1 MSVRDDL
8 IDGLVVE
15 LSRIGVRI
23 EDIFREMDFRQMVE
37 LLPDWERIAGLP
49 DPCAPTPTTIPER
62 QAALVA
68 RITARGGDSGGS
80 TVAMLIQIAVD
91 LGYAD
96 AFIRRFH
103 LPAFTCQSEC
113 DDNLNTLESGWPF
126 VYEIVLPQRDGQTQ
140 QLNVKC
146 QVDRSAMAHLAVT
159 YAFPLLLA
167 TEFTFVRSG
176 TAHMMDPETQAE
188 TLLADGIMG
197 TLYYGHHE
205 DF

>member
-1 MSVRDDL
+1 MTTLDDL

-15 LSRIGVRI
+15 LSRIGVRKA
-23 EDIFREMDFRQMVE
+23 DIIREMDFRQMVE

-49 DPCAPTPTTIPER
+49 DPCAPAPTKIAER

-68 RITARGGDSGGS
+68 RITARGGDTGGS
-80 TVAMLIQIAVD
+80 TVALLIQIAVD

-96 AFIRRFH
+96 ASVRRFH

-113 DDNLNTLESGWPF
+113 DDNLNTLTAGWPF
-126 VYEIVLPQRDGQTQ
+126 VYEFILPQRDGQTQ
-140 QLNVKC
+140 QDVVKC
-146 QVDRSAMAHLAVT
+146 QIDRSAMSHLATT

-167 TEFTFVRSG
+167 SEFTIVRSG

-197 TLYYGHHE
+197 TLFYSHHE